1 MLSVRL
7 SQAVAYFPV
16 HIMEEHF
23 MTKTDLIEKLNKE
36 NYCTKKDAEALVNA
50 VFDAIREA
58 LASGDKVTISKFGT
72 FEVRERSAKECKN
85 PRTGEPVQVAASKA
99 PVFKAS
105 KNLKESVN
113 V

>member
-1 MLSVRL
+1 
-7 SQAVAYFPV
+7 
-16 HIMEEHF
+16 
-23 MTKTDLIEKLNKE
+23 MTKTGLIEKLNKE

>member
-1 MLSVRL
+1 
-7 SQAVAYFPV
+7 
-16 HIMEEHF
+16 
-23 MTKTDLIEKLNKE
+23 MTKTDLIEKLHEE
-36 NYCTKKDAEALVNA
+36 NYCTKKDAEASVSA

-58 LASGDKVTISKFGT
+58 LVAGEKVTISKFGT

-85 PRTGEPVQVAASKA
+85 PRTGDTIQVAASKA

-113 V
+113 A